1 MSEPTLYS
9 KEFLKRKIRFLLNFM
24 YGPPVGDVIAS
35 LPLRTTFS
43 AQTRLLKA
51 VYHQEKLVAVRR
63 KDGYLL
69 LEKHGLKML
78 AGVKLTRAVAV
89 QDKAKRFV
97 AEGGDVF
104 APHISRF
111 IGEHYLGEDAIVISD
126 SGEVLGCGQLMLLPD
141 EVKFF
146 KRGVAIKMRFGLGGE
161 IFEAK

>member
-1 MSEPTLYS
+1 MYRE
-9 KEFLKRKIRFLLNFM
+9 EFLKRKIKFLLNFM
-24 YGPPVGDVIAS
+24 YGLPVGDFIVS
-35 LPLRTTFS
+35 LPLRATFS
-43 AQTRLLKA
+43 AETKLLKA

-78 AGVKLTRAVAV
+78 ADVRLNRAVAV
-89 QDKAKRFV
+89 QDKVKRFV
-97 AEGGDVF
+97 VEGGDVF

-111 IGEHYLGEDAIVISD
+111 IGEHYLGEDTIVVSD
-126 SGEVLGCGQLMLLPD
+126 SGEVLGCGQLMLLPS

-161 IFEAK
+161 LFEAKQ